1 MRSLCVQYM
10 YDLVFPI
17 CVING
22 DDSEIKYVNIEIVLN
37 TIGQLYAGKNVA
49 CAHPDLAR
57 E

>member
-1 MRSLCVQYM
+1 M

>member
-1 MRSLCVQYM
+1 MILCFLYG
-10 YDLVFPI
+10 
-17 CVING
+17 VING

-49 CAHPDLAR
+49 CAHPDLTR